1 MYASYYKKR
10 STRADILCQPIN
22 KTTFQQ
28 MIERQTVWQLPPG
41 AVLAKRRGTP
51 STDLEHFFRDVLL
64 PIPVP
69 RGIMA
74 QATMTQGL
82 LRRG

>member
-41 AVLAKRRGTP
+41 AV
-51 STDLEHFFRDVLL
+51 V
-64 PIPVP
+64 
-69 RGIMA
+69 A
-74 QATMTQGL
+74 QETRNPL
-82 LRRG
+82 H